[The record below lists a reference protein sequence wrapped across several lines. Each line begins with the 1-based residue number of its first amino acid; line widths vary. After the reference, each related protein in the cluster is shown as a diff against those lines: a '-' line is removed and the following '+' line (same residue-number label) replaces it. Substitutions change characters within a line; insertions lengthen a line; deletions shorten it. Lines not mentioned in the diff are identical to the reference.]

1 MSAPFI
7 LLGLCAIAVLAWAHA
22 SGVVYVGRTM
32 AGLTIVRDDNRV
44 MDERIRVLAV
54 RRTYQSATY
63 LDERWADPV
72 FPYHLMFDHVFDAW
86 PAGDGPATMAVLG
99 GGGYA
104 VPKHLIAHHPQVS
117 RLDVVEI
124 DPAIERI
131 ARRFFFVDRLEELW
145 QAESSGR
152 LRLHVADAYDWLT
165 ASDERFDAI
174 INDCFCALAPE
185 ASLMNPTGA
194 KLVASR
200 LKDGGVYLTNVVS
213 SLEGPDAT
221 LLYET
226 IAALQQAF
234 SHVWVYPCSADEP
247 AASDNNIVIATD
259 APHYFAG
266 AWEWPST
273 TEENQ

>member
-1 MSAPFI
+1 MHALLI
-7 LLGLCAIAVLAWAHA
+7 LLVLCMIAALAWAHA
-22 SGVVYVGRTM
+22 SGVVYLGRTQ
-32 AGLTIVRDDNRV
+32 AGLTVVRDDSHV
-44 MDERIRVLAV
+44 MDERIRVLV
-54 RRTYQSATY
+54 VQGTYQSATY

-104 VPKHLIAHHPQVS
+104 IPKHLIAHHPQVS
-117 RLDVVEI
+117 QLDVVEI
-124 DPAIERI
+124 DPAIEHL
-131 ARRFFFVDRLEELW
+131 ARRFFFVDRLEDRW

-152 LRLHVADAYDWLT
+152 LRLHVADAYDWLM
-165 ASDERFDAI
+165 ASDKHFDAI

-185 ASLMNPTGA
+185 ASLMDRAGA
-194 KLVASR
+194 KLVYAR
-200 LKDGGVYLTNVVS
+200 LNRNGVYLTNVVS

-234 SHVWVYPCSADEP
+234 VHVWVYPCSPDEP
-247 AASDNNIVIATD
+247 AAKDNNIVIATD
-259 APHYFAG
+259 SSHCFAG
-266 AWEWPST
+266 AWEWPSA
-273 TEENQ
+273 TEEDR